1 MSGVRLMADTGVLN
15 GEKMFAVNKV
25 LLASHGTDGAKAAE
39 KVAFELCEEGATLH
53 HLIVVPTFWEGTTGD
68 DWLQNGSVRN
78 DFRRY
83 LEGELGR
90 EVDENFVR
98 VGEAAIEKG
107 LNYTNDM
114 VVGEPDEVLLAS
126 CEQEKYDLVI
136 MGSIR
141 PKKISGLR
149 SRMLKDK
156 MIRKLKT
163 PVLVVPYPDE

>member
-1 MSGVRLMADTGVLN
+1 MN
-15 GEKMFAVNKV
+15 NV
-25 LLASHGTDGAKAAE
+25 LLVSHGTDGAIAAE
-39 KVAFELCEEGATLH
+39 QVVLEKCDKGTRVH

-68 DWLQNGSVRN
+68 DWLQNGAVRN

-98 VGEAAIEKG
+98 VGEAATEKG

-114 VVGEPDEVLLAS
+114 VVGEPDDVLLAS

-141 PKKISGLR
+141 PKKVSGLR

-163 PVLVVPYPDE
+163 PLLVVPYPDE

>member
-1 MSGVRLMADTGVLN
+1 VSGVRLLADTGVLN

-25 LLASHGTDGAKAAE
+25 LLASHGTDGA
-39 KVAFELCEEGATLH
+39 LH
-53 HLIVVPTFWEGTTGD
+53 HLVVVPTFWEGTTGD
-68 DWLQNGSVRN
+68 DWLQNGAVRN

-98 VGEAAIEKG
+98 VGEAAVEKG

-141 PKKISGLR
+141 PKKMSGLR

-156 MIRKLKT
+156 MVRQLKT
-163 PVLVVPYPDE
+163 PLLVVPFPDE

>member
-1 MSGVRLMADTGVLN
+1 
-15 GEKMFAVNKV
+15 MFEVNKV

-39 KVAFELCEEGATLH
+39 EVAFQLCQEGTHLH
-53 HLIVVPTFWEGTTGD
+53 HLVVVPTFWEGTTGD

-83 LEGELGR
+83 LEGELGK
-90 EVDENFVR
+90 EVDENLTR
-98 VGEAAIEKG
+98 VGEAASKKG
-107 LNYTNDM
+107 LNLTNEM
-114 VVGEPDEVLLAS
+114 VVGEPDEAILKA

-141 PKKISGLR
+141 PKKVSGLR

-156 MIRKLKT
+156 MLQKLKT
-163 PVLVVPYPDE
+163 PVIIVPYPDE

>member
-1 MSGVRLMADTGVLN
+1 MLREADTGVLN
-15 GEKMFAVNKV
+15 GEKMFAVKNV

-39 KVAFELCEEGATLH
+39 QVAFELCEEGTRLH

-98 VGEAAIEKG
+98 VGEAAIKKG
-107 LNYTNDM
+107 LEYTNDM
-114 VVGEPDEVLLAS
+114 VVGEPDEVILAS
-126 CEQEKYDLVI
+126 SEQEKFDLII

-156 MIRKLKT
+156 MLRKLKT
-163 PVLVVPYPDE
+163 PLLVVPYPNE

>member
-1 MSGVRLMADTGVLN
+1 MADIGVLN

-39 KVAFELCEEGATLH
+39 EVAFEICEEGATLH

-90 EVDENFVR
+90 EVDENHAR
-98 VGEAAIEKG
+98 VGEAAKKG
-107 LNYTNDM
+107 GLIYTNDM
-114 VVGEPDEVLLAS
+114 VVGEPDEVLLAT
-126 CEQEKYDLVI
+126 CEQEKFDLVI

-141 PKKISGLR
+141 PKKIPGLR

-156 MIRKLKT
+156 MLRKLKT

>member
-1 MSGVRLMADTGVLN
+1 
-15 GEKMFAVNKV
+15 MFSVNKV

-39 KVAFELCEEGATLH
+39 KVALEICEEGTTLH

-98 VGEAAIEKG
+98 VGEAAVKKG
-107 LNYTNDM
+107 LNYTNEM
-114 VVGEPDEVLLAS
+114 VVGEPDEVILTS
-126 CEQEKYDLVI
+126 SEQEEFDLII

-141 PKKISGLR
+141 PKKKSGLR

-156 MIRKLKT
+156 MIRSLCT
-163 PVLVVPYPDE
+163 PLLVVPYPDE

>member
-1 MSGVRLMADTGVLN
+1 MLREADIGVLN
-15 GEKMFAVNKV
+15 GEKMFEVNHV

-39 KVAFELCEEGATLH
+39 QVAFELCKEGVHLH
-53 HLIVVPTFWEGTTGD
+53 HLFVVPTFWQGTTGD

-98 VGEAAIEKG
+98 VGEAAIAKG
-107 LNYTNDM
+107 LNYTNEM
-114 VVGEPDEVLLAS
+114 VVGEPDEVILAS
-126 CEQEKYDLVI
+126 SEQEKFDLII

-141 PKKISGLR
+141 PKKMSGLR

-156 MIRKLKT
+156 MMRQLKT
-163 PVLVVPYPDE
+163 PLLVVPFPNE